1 MKNELGLIDKVM
13 IIDEMLQKLGY
24 DTTKMKVDEV
34 LDIKNA
40 IEKVVN
46 KVQLPVKDYVHPLN
60 V

>member
-24 DTTKMKVDEV
+24 DTTKMMVDEV

-40 IEKVVN
+40 IEKVVS
-46 KVQLPVKDYVHPLN
+46 KVKLPVKDYIHPLN
-60 V
+60 A

>member
-1 MKNELGLIDKVM
+1 MKKELGLLDRII

-40 IEKVVN
+40 IDKVVN
-46 KVQLPVKDYVHPLN
+46 KVQLPKVV
-60 V
+60 

>member
-1 MKNELGLIDKVM
+1 MKNELGLIDKII

-40 IEKVVN
+40 IEKILI
-46 KVQLPVKDYVHPLN
+46 KVKLPVKE
-60 V
+60 

>member
-40 IEKVVN
+40 IEKVVS
-46 KVQLPVKDYVHPLN
+46 KVQLPIKDYIHPLS

>member
-46 KVQLPVKDYVHPLN
+46 KVQLPIKGYVHPLS